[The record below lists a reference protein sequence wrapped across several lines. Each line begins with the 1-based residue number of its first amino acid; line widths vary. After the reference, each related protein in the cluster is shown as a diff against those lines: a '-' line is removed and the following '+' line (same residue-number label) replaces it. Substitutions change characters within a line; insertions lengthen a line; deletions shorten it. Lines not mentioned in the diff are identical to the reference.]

1 MTDIRNNEDRRRYEI
16 YVDNELGGFAQYSV
30 RPQRIII
37 THTEVFDRFV
47 GQGLAGQLIGF
58 ALDDIRA
65 RGLDVVPLC
74 PYAAAYIDK
83 HPEYDDL
90 VDHEA
95 MSVLARDK
103 R

>member
-16 YVDNELGGFAQYSV
+16 SVDKELAGFAQYSV

-37 THTEVFDRFV
+37 THTEVFDQFE
-47 GQGLAGQLIGF
+47 GQGLAGQLIKF

-74 PYAAAYIDK
+74 PYAAAFIDK